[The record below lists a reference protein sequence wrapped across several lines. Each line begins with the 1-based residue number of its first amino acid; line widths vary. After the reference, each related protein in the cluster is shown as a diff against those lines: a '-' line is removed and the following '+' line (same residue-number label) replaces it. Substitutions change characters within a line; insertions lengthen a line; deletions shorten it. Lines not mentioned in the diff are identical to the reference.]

1 MNTSPR
7 QQRLMID
14 RLAISPMRWWWAI
27 VVYVVAIVV
36 TSVISYG
43 GLATGWE
50 WISSQ
55 GQMIGYALALPIV
68 LLVFGRKLSRPLGW
82 IALGGRGLGRT
93 LVVGAAY
100 GLACWITVGILQ
112 RLLNAG
118 EGGTASLLR
127 EGGVGTDVS
136 ATIMLLLGIAL
147 IAPVCEE
154 LYFRAGIFRPLRDG
168 FSGGAAVGS
177 TRVLVA
183 TILAF
188 VLSSFAFVS
197 VHGGGAVN
205 AFLLVVLAVFF
216 TFAYLT
222 TSSLTGAVVAHAVNN
237 ILALYGALAAM
248 GDLAW
253 WVWALPAT
261 GGILAVVV
269 SVALGGVFDRPDN
282 DASITPARTATS

>member
-253 WVWALPAT
+253 WVWALPAA

-282 DASITPARTATS
+282 DASIAPARTATS